1 MKIRTAITIAKAT
14 FKAVSAI
21 VALVEIYD
29 FAVGMYRKHILK
41 PAKVTGFSSSTGE
54 PSVSTAE
61 ETPAMNAENA

>member
-29 FAVGMYRKHILK
+29 FSAGMYRKHILK
-41 PAKVTGFSSSTGE
+41 PAKVTGFSSTGE
-54 PSVSTAE
+54 PSVTTE
-61 ETPAMNAENA
+61 ETPTMNAENA

>member
-21 VALVEIYD
+21 VALVEIS
-29 FAVGMYRKHILK
+29 VGMYRKHILK

-54 PSVSTAE
+54 PSVSTE